1 MERLSSLT
9 AEELNELVD
18 GRNFPRPTSCSLNNS
33 LDRAEDTEEVLQQ
46 KRKDSTVSENGH
58 KTTAMTTAATATT
71 NGVVKRENR
80 PKPLD
85 LHGIDAEKMLN
96 WPGSSQTPRTSTT
109 PG

>member
-18 GRNFPRPTSCSLNNS
+18 GRNFPRPTSCSLKNS
-33 LDRAEDTEEVLQQ
+33 LDREDETEELQQ
-46 KRKDSTVSENGH
+46 KRKDSENGH
-58 KTTAMTTAATATT
+58 QTTMTTATT
-71 NGVVKRENR
+71 NGVAKRENR

-85 LHGIDAEKMLN
+85 LHGIDADKMLN